1 MNAKTT
7 GEFILQKRKEKNLT
21 QAELA
26 DLLGVTNKAVS
37 RWETG
42 EGFPDVTMLPQIA
55 TVLGTT
61 VDEILNGKSNPRSK
75 SISYNFYPLSV
86 ILSTIILLSG
96 IIAVYLVNNTFYE
109 LVSLIVILI
118 SVITCISIF
127 VFSKEK
133 YKQINPY
140 EKKIKLYLST
150 LLVFG
155 SAIFTIFLF
164 LPYVIFD
171 PNLHGDAY
179 LKTIISIAE
188 YKRQIPKFFIF
199 SVLAFA
205 VFALIYSQI
214 VFKFFKLLKIRKN
227 LINTLIG
234 LAIVLVY
241 SYLEADYLASIS
253 LGASLV
259 VVIVCIILSIIYIVT
274 NSFLKK
280 KDKKIAI
287 EYLLLTLNFLFQ
299 AIIVLFILEP
309 LYHVFIFE
317 SSFNIISQRHVFNVM
332 LITGLI
338 FSTIFA
344 IRLFKKK
351 NVVESVYGLSTI
363 LISLF
368 LCYINFI

>member
-109 LVSLIVILI
+109 LISLIVILI

-155 SAIFTIFLF
+155 SAIFTILLF
-164 LPYVIFD
+164 LPYVVFD

-188 YKRQIPKFFIF
+188 YKKQIPKFVIF

-241 SYLEADYLASIS
+241 SYLEADYLTSIS
-253 LGASLV
+253 LGASAV

-299 AIIVLFILEP
+299 AIIVIFIVEP
-309 LYHVFIFE
+309 LYGIFNVE
-317 SSFNIISQRHVFNVM
+317 PLKIISQRRVFNVM

-351 NVVESVYGLSTI
+351 NVVESVYGLSTT

-368 LCYINFI
+368 LCYLNFI

>member
-133 YKQINPY
+133 YKQISKV
-140 EKKIKLYLST
+140 E
-150 LLVFG
+150 
-155 SAIFTIFLF
+155 
-164 LPYVIFD
+164 
-171 PNLHGDAY
+171 
-179 LKTIISIAE
+179 
-188 YKRQIPKFFIF
+188 
-199 SVLAFA
+199 
-205 VFALIYSQI
+205 
-214 VFKFFKLLKIRKN
+214 KIRKT
-227 LINTLIG
+227 IKERT
-234 LAIVLVY
+234 A
-241 SYLEADYLASIS
+241 
-253 LGASLV
+253 
-259 VVIVCIILSIIYIVT
+259 LSFEEIRR
-274 NSFLKK
+274 LK
-280 KDKKIAI
+280 
-287 EYLLLTLNFLFQ
+287 ET
-299 AIIVLFILEP
+299 
-309 LYHVFIFE
+309 
-317 SSFNIISQRHVFNVM
+317 
-332 LITGLI
+332 
-338 FSTIFA
+338 
-344 IRLFKKK
+344 
-351 NVVESVYGLSTI
+351 
-363 LISLF
+363 
-368 LCYINFI
+368 